1 MGSNQVEDSPVE
13 TLEEQDLDG
22 RDAAKL
28 VPVAESIRH
37 RKRAQNAEKRAETL
51 TEELSEANRRIA
63 LLSQDLSELQV
74 EQTLARKLVAA
85 GVTDLEAAVLIAKA
99 RMEGKSQADIDGCV
113 ETLRKEKAYL
123 FGPPTEASVF
133 RKTAGVK
140 DRAKQTQTALE
151 QAARRAAKTGSRAD
165 LQQYLKLRRNVL

>member
-51 TEELSEANRRIA
+51 TEQLSEANRRIA
-63 LLSQDLSELQV
+63 QLSQDLSELQV

-85 GVTDLEAAVLIAKA
+85 GVTDLEAAVLIARA
-99 RMEGKSQADIDGCV
+99 RMEGTAHTDIDGCV
-113 ETLRKEKAYL
+113 EQLRKEKAYL
-123 FGPPTEASVF
+123 FSAPAETSTF

-140 DRAKQTQTALE
+140 DRARQTQTALE
-151 QAARRAAKTGSRAD
+151 QAAKRAARTGSHTD
-165 LQQYLKLRRNVL
+165 LQQYLRLRRSLL

>member
-1 MGSNQVEDSPVE
+1 MEDSPVE

-63 LLSQDLSELQV
+63 RLSQDLSELQV
-74 EQTLARKLVAA
+74 EQTLAHKLVAA

-99 RMEGKSQADIDGCV
+99 RMEGKSQTDVGGCV
-113 ETLRKEKAYL
+113 EQLRKEKAYL
-123 FGPPTEASVF
+123 FGAPVEASAF

-140 DRAKQTQTALE
+140 DRTKQTQTALE
-151 QAARRAAKTGSRAD
+151 QAARRAARTGRRAD
-165 LQQYLKLRRNVL
+165 LQEYLKLRRNVL